1 MELKIERLANNGKG
15 IGKAPDG
22 KTVFV
27 SGAVPG
33 DLLRVA
39 VSADRSRFY
48 EAEIRGIIEP
58 SADRIPSDCPEQ
70 EHCGGCCFRQMTYEA
85 ELEAKTGFVRDAFRR
100 IGGFDELPMEPILP
114 SPLTE
119 AYRNKAE
126 FAIGADAEGKLFSG
140 FYSEKTHRVVPVPNC
155 RIVPEDFLKISECFV
170 NVLNLKENLLF
181 RNKALEYSFS
191 VPAPRHQQSCT
202 RAASSGSKLL
212 DCSRMI
218 RHLVLRRSGLTG
230 EIMLIIVFASE
241 GFPGDKEA
249 AEKVRE
255 LFPAVTSVILNV
267 NPNIKGPVLGSR
279 NRVLSG
285 ADFIRDQINAHVDS
299 SDVAAKPTQQNCTHA
314 ASLCSEQ
321 IWDQICGVPVE
332 VGPLSFF
339 QVNTPAAEALY
350 RTAAEFAQVRP
361 EDVVLD
367 LYCGMG
373 TIGLSMAANC
383 RQLIGGEIIPEA
395 VDSAKRNAAA
405 MGLENTRFFC
415 GDAAEIAE
423 TLIRENI
430 HPTLIILDPPRKGC
444 SPETLNAVKIL
455 DPDRIV
461 MVSCDPATAARDCR
475 TLSAAGYHPSRLRPA
490 DLFPRTRHVETCVLL
505 SKLKTVPYI
514 DVHLDMDELDL
525 TAAESKASYQ
535 KIRDY
540 IHKKYGFNIPNLYI
554 AQVKR
559 KLGLEVGVNYN
570 LSKKNNHHVP
580 QCPPEKEAAIIDA
593 LKHFQMLK

>member
-33 DLLRVA
+33 DLLRVE
-39 VSADRSRFY
+39 VTTERSRFY
-48 EAEIRGIIEP
+48 EAEIHGIIEP

-70 EHCGGCCFRQMTYEA
+70 ERCGGCCFRQMTYEA
-85 ELEAKTGFVRDAFRR
+85 ELEAKAGFVRDAFRR
-100 IGGFDELPMEPILP
+100 IGGFDELPMEPIQP
-114 SPLTE
+114 SPLTV

-126 FAIGADAEGKLFSG
+126 FSIGMDAEGKLFAG
-140 FYSEKTHRVVPVPNC
+140 FYSEKTHRVVLVPNC
-155 RIVPEDFLKISECFV
+155 RIVPQEFLNIIGTV
-170 NVLNLKENLLF
+170 GTYL
-181 RNKALEYSFS
+181 S
-191 VPAPRHQQSCT
+191 VPGVGQSDT
-202 RAASSGSKLL
+202 SPLSQFH
-212 DCSRMI
+212 
-218 RHLVLRRSGLTG
+218 HLVLRRSGLTG
-230 EIMLIIVFASE
+230 EIMLIIVSASD

-255 LFPAVTSVILNV
+255 LFPTITSVILNI
-267 NPNIKGPVLGSR
+267 NPDPKGPVLGPR

-285 ADFIRDQINAHVDS
+285 ADFIRDQICD
-299 SDVAAKPTQQNCTHA
+299 
-314 ASLCSEQ
+314 
-321 IWDQICGVPVE
+321 VPVE

-350 RTAAEFAQVRP
+350 GTAAKFAQVRP

-395 VDSAKRNAAA
+395 VESAKRNAAS
-405 MGLENTRFFC
+405 MGLTNTRFLC

-423 TLIRENI
+423 TLIHEHI
-430 HPTLIILDPPRKGC
+430 YPTLIILDPPRKGC

-475 TLSAAGYHPSRLRPA
+475 TLSDAGYHPSRLRPA
-490 DLFPRTRHVETCVLL
+490 DLFPRTRHVETVCCLYHQKKDFI
-505 SKLKTVPYI
+505 SVPYEPK
-514 DVHLDMDELDL
+514 D
-525 TAAESKASYQ
+525 AEYL
-535 KIRDY
+535 
-540 IHKKYGFNIPNLYI
+540 KK
-554 AQVKR
+554 
-559 KLGLEVGVNYN
+559 
-570 LSKKNNHHVP
+570 
-580 QCPPEKEAAIIDA
+580 
-593 LKHFQMLK
+593 

>member
-15 IGKAPDG
+15 VGKAADG

-39 VSADRSRFY
+39 VTAERSRFY

-58 SADRIPSDCPEQ
+58 SADRISVDCSEQ
-70 EHCGGCCFRQMTYEA
+70 ERCGGCCFRQMRYET

-100 IGGFDELPMEPILP
+100 IGGFDELPMEPILL

-126 FAIGADAEGKLFSG
+126 FAIGVDEEGKLFAG
-140 FYSEKTHRVVPVPNC
+140 FYSEKTHRVAPVPNC
-155 RIVPEDFLKISECFV
+155 RIVPEDFLKITKCFV
-170 NVLNLKENLLF
+170 SVLNHKETMIKP
-181 RNKALEYSFS
+181 REGGRT
-191 VPAPRHQQSCT
+191 VPLVPRENRP
-202 RAASSGSKLL
+202 RASMNQCFPADSLH
-212 DCSRMI
+212 
-218 RHLVLRRSGLTG
+218 HLVLRRNGLTG
-230 EIMLIIVFASE
+230 EIMLIIVSAADN
-241 GFPGDKEA
+241 FPGDKQA

-255 LFPAVTSVILNV
+255 LFPAVTSVILNI
-267 NPNIKGPVLGSR
+267 NPDSKGPVLGLR

-285 ADFIRDQINAHVDS
+285 TGFIR
-299 SDVAAKPTQQNCTHA
+299 
-314 ASLCSEQ
+314 
-321 IWDQICGVPVE
+321 DQICGVPVE
-332 VGPLSFF
+332 IGPLSFF

-395 VDSAKRNAAA
+395 VESAKRNAAS
-405 MGLENTRFFC
+405 MGLMNTRFLC

-423 TLIRENI
+423 TLIREHI
-430 HPTLIILDPPRKGC
+430 HPSLIILDPPRKGC

-461 MVSCDPATAARDCR
+461 MVSCDPATASRDCR
-475 TLSAAGYHPSRLRPA
+475 TLSAAGYQLSRLRPA

-505 SKLKTVPYI
+505 THPFMSK
-514 DVHLDMDELDL
+514 
-525 TAAESKASYQ
+525 S
-535 KIRDY
+535 
-540 IHKKYGFNIPNLYI
+540 
-554 AQVKR
+554 
-559 KLGLEVGVNYN
+559 
-570 LSKKNNHHVP
+570 
-580 QCPPEKEAAIIDA
+580 
-593 LKHFQMLK
+593 

>member
-15 IGKAPDG
+15 VGKAPDG

-39 VSADRSRFY
+39 VTAERSRFY

-58 SADRIPSDCPEQ
+58 SADRIWADCPEQ
-70 EHCGGCCFRQMTYEA
+70 ERCGGCCFRHMTYEA
-85 ELEAKTGFVRDAFRR
+85 ELDAKTGFVRDAFRR
-100 IGGFDELPMEPILP
+100 IGGFDELPMEPIQP
-114 SPLTE
+114 SPLTV

-126 FAIGADAEGKLFSG
+126 FSIGMDAEGKLFAG

-155 RIVPEDFLKISECFV
+155 RIVPQEFLNIIGTV
-170 NVLNLKENLLF
+170 GTYL
-181 RNKALEYSFS
+181 S
-191 VPAPRHQQSCT
+191 VPGVGH
-202 RAASSGSKLL
+202 L
-212 DCSRMI
+212 DTSPLSQFH
-218 RHLVLRRSGLTG
+218 HLVLRRSGLTG
-230 EIMLIIVFASE
+230 EIMLIIVSVSE
-241 GFPGDKEA
+241 GFSGDKEA
-249 AEKVRE
+249 AEKIRE
-255 LFPAVTSVILNV
+255 LFPTVTSVLLNI
-267 NPNIKGPVLGSR
+267 NPDPKGPVLGPR

-285 ADFIRDQINAHVDS
+285 ADFIRDQICD
-299 SDVAAKPTQQNCTHA
+299 
-314 ASLCSEQ
+314 
-321 IWDQICGVPVE
+321 VPVE

-350 RTAAEFAQVRP
+350 GTAAEFAQVRP

-395 VDSAKRNAAA
+395 VESAKRNAAA
-405 MGLENTRFFC
+405 MGLTNTRFLC

-444 SPETLNAVKIL
+444 SPETLNAVLTL

-475 TLSAAGYHPSRLRPA
+475 TLSDAGYQPFRLRPA
-490 DLFPRTRHVETCVLL
+490 DFFPRTRHVETCVLL
-505 SKLKTVPYI
+505 TKL
-514 DVHLDMDELDL
+514 HE
-525 TAAESKASYQ
+525 
-535 KIRDY
+535 
-540 IHKKYGFNIPNLYI
+540 G
-554 AQVKR
+554 
-559 KLGLEVGVNYN
+559 EV
-570 LSKKNNHHVP
+570 S
-580 QCPPEKEAAIIDA
+580 
-593 LKHFQMLK
+593 